1 MDFFLNILRESWN
14 LLVESSVYVVFG
26 LLISGLL
33 RVFLSPNSVAQH
45 LGAGSVRSVLKVA
58 LLGIPLPL

>member
-33 RVFLSPNSVAQH
+33 RVLLSPNSVAQH
-45 LGAGSVRSVLKVA
+45 LGSGSIRSVLKVA

>member
-14 LLVESSVYVVFG
+14 LLVESSVYVIFG

-45 LGAGSVRSVLKVA
+45 LGSGSIRSVLKVA

>member
-33 RVFLSPNSVAQH
+33 RVFLSPNSVAKH
-45 LGAGSVRSVLKVA
+45 LNSGPIWSVIKVA
-58 LLGIPLPL
+58 LLGIPVPL